1 MSRLYSFSEDSNT
14 CRITDPRTPR
24 YWYNYL
30 WSSKG
35 YCAQISQVGHGKSEY
50 IDEKANVCRVNNR
63 SARYVYFRDEESGVC
78 WNPGLAPLME
88 PVEDYLCEHSI
99 GYTRIS
105 SVKDGIAGSVRYH
118 VPADATHEVWT
129 IRLENRTDR
138 ARQLSVFSAASFD
151 LDGFRY
157 PRYYEMYRAMTTECR
172 PDLRGVYCGSR
183 HPFAP
188 HGRYNAFLVSAE
200 EPYACDGELSAF
212 CGSLSTLT
220 EADTSATALFQRP
233 DTVLL
238 GKDCENRGSAL
249 FILGGVLQHKV
260 TLLPGERKTLH
271 ILLGV
276 SESDDEVK
284 ELLQTY
290 GAEDAT
296 AVERVQAA
304 FDQEA
309 AAAEQAY
316 YDRYATLRLHTP
328 DKLINDR
335 LNLWVQKQVDFCI
348 VGKKG
353 VRDNL
358 QIAVALLN
366 YRPKKARE
374 EILECLRHQFAAGHA
389 VLTWYP
395 YDDTRY
401 SDQPFWILWAVC
413 ELIKETGDFGILFRE
428 IEWQDGGS
436 AMVLEH
442 MKAAVRCLEE
452 NQGVHGLPKILYADW
467 NDALNI
473 TTDPEAESVMLAE
486 QYCLAL
492 REFANLLDAYVGT
505 VRKKDTDPVN
515 TENGA
520 AAAEAEDGAA
530 AAETEKGAAY
540 KKTEGCASCFDIEG
554 LENYSKY
561 LRQRRKA
568 QAEAINRYAWDGAWY
583 KRALSEKGDIGS
595 SACRDGKIYVNAQ
608 TWALLADIV
617 PADRKPV
624 LLKSMEAMEQDFG
637 YPICDPPYAG
647 YDPSVGRMSGML
659 PGLFENGAVYCH
671 ATAFKVLMDAKDGR
685 GDDAV
690 RTFKKIVPD
699 SPCNPSARSGAEP
712 YVFTNCYASHPGYY
726 GRSYG
731 SWTTGTSAWCL
742 RGIVEGV
749 LGVRRDYDGLHL
761 CPSLPGDWEEAA
773 VERTFRG
780 TRFSIRMERTGIM
793 QEDRPF
799 YKEDGVQPQE
809 EGHVLYMD
817 GVKKDAPV
825 LTEFDGKSHQVL
837 LQII

>member
-30 WSSKG
+30 WSSRG

-63 SARYVYFRDEESGVC
+63 SARYIYLRDDESKVC

-99 GYTRIS
+99 GFTRIS
-105 SVKDGIAGSVRYH
+105 SVKDGIAVSVRFH
-118 VPADATHEVWT
+118 VSADATHEVWT
-129 IRLENRTDR
+129 VTLENRSDR
-138 ARQLSVFSAASFD
+138 KRSLSVFSAASFD

-172 PDLRGVYCGSR
+172 KDLNGVYCASR

-200 EPYACDGELSAF
+200 RPFACDGELSAF

-220 EADTSATALFQRP
+220 EADTSATALWQRP

-238 GKDCENRGSAL
+238 GKDCENRAGAL
-249 FILGGVLQHKV
+249 FILGGVLQHK
-260 TLLPGERKTLH
+260 LELEPQEKKTLH

-276 SESDDEVK
+276 SESDAEVAQ
-284 ELLQTY
+284 LLGRYTKA
-290 GAEDAT
+290 GDDPDAGT
-296 AVERVQAA
+296 PDAA
-304 FDQEA
+304 FDAEA
-309 AAAEQAY
+309 QAAEQAY
-316 YDRYATLRLHTP
+316 YNRYATLRLHTP

-366 YRPKKARE
+366 YRPEKARE
-374 EILECLRHQFAAGHA
+374 EILECLRHQFSAGHA

-413 ELIKETGDFGILFRE
+413 ELIKETGDFSILNE
-428 IEWQDGGS
+428 SIEWQDGGS
-436 AMVLEH
+436 APVLEH

-452 NQGVHGLPKILYADW
+452 NKGEHGLPKILYADW

-473 TTDPEAESVMLAE
+473 TTDPDAESVMLAE

-492 REFANLLDAYVGT
+492 REFARLLDAYAKAG
-505 VRKKDTDPVN
+505 RDDT
-515 TENGA
+515 E
-520 AAAEAEDGAA
+520 E
-530 AAETEKGAAY
+530 
-540 KKTEGCASCFDIEG
+540 IE
-554 LENYSKY
+554 EYSKY
-561 LRQRRKA
+561 LLRLRA
-568 QAEAINRYAWDGAWY
+568 EQADVINSHAWDGAWY
-583 KRALSEKGDIGS
+583 KRALCKGVDIGS
-595 SACRDGKIYVNAQ
+595 RESAGGKIYANAQ

-617 PADRKPV
+617 PDERKAQV
-624 LLKSMEAMEQDFG
+624 LASLEEMEQDFG
-637 YPICDPPYAG
+637 YPICDPPYAQ

-671 ATAFKVLMDAKDGR
+671 ATAFKVLMDAFDGR

-699 SPCNPSARSGAEP
+699 SPANPSERSGAEP

-726 GRSYG
+726 GKSYS

-742 RGIVEGV
+742 RGVVEGV
-749 LGVRRDYDGLHL
+749 LGLRRDYDGLHL
-761 CPSLPGDWEEAA
+761 CPSLPQEWQEAS
-773 VERTFRG
+773 VMRTFRG
-780 TRFSIRMERTGIM
+780 TAYRIHM
-793 QEDRPF
+793 
-799 YKEDGVQPQE
+799 V
-809 EGHVLYMD
+809 
-817 GVKKDAPV
+817 KDASLAPGESILLV
-825 LTEFDGKSHQVL
+825 DGKVQNTAVL
-837 LQII
+837 AMTDGLKHDVEYHIG